1 MDVDEMLVSLM
12 EKHPNLY
19 NKRHEFY
26 KDNRRKRNSWA
37 DIAKSVGLDVATA
50 KRRWENLR
58 DRFVRVYRE
67 YTEYPP
73 LSNNSS
79 GKNNKFKL
87 FDRML
92 WLAPHIRKRRITSS
106 IMALRNNTNSS
117 QYSLTDDTQSSET
130 HESVNIKAETQSNVS
145 NLTYQDTCLE
155 EDGFLSS
162 TTVAIPRQ
170 NEIDNKADHYFMMSV
185 IQDCQNMPPRKKL
198 KFKRDVLGLL
208 DKYLYDDK

>member
-1 MDVDEMLVSLM
+1 
-12 EKHPNLY
+12 
-19 NKRHEFY
+19 
-26 KDNRRKRNSWA
+26 
-37 DIAKSVGLDVATA
+37 
-50 KRRWENLR
+50 
-58 DRFVRVYRE
+58 
-67 YTEYPP
+67 
-73 LSNNSS
+73 
-79 GKNNKFKL
+79 
-87 FDRML
+87 
-92 WLAPHIRKRRITSS
+92 
-106 IMALRNNTNSS
+106 MALRNNTNSS